1 MGVNYKG
8 GKEVEVLIIKQFVI
22 CYCVGV
28 NYKKGS
34 RGVNYKREGGRGVNY
49 KKREVHVLIIRRE
62 VEVLINWRENNPT
75 TMRNII
81 CVLGS
86 GGHTYEMLLIL
97 KKSWNKINKCC
108 FILGRDDWISLE
120 NIKDMQCREGIKILQ
135 CYRPTV
141 VKEKKIDF
149 VFITVLVCILSISVS
164 IFVFLFLYIFNK
176 YKQYCLVEEYIFEN
190 INNSIYCSVFYLLR
204 NIISDII
211 NIFTSIQ
218 SVYVK
223 VFYLLRNI
231 ISDIIN
237 IFTSILS

>member
-1 MGVNYKG
+1 
-8 GKEVEVLIIKQFVI
+8 
-22 CYCVGV
+22 
-28 NYKKGS
+28 
-34 RGVNYKREGGRGVNY
+34 
-49 KKREVHVLIIRRE
+49 
-62 VEVLINWRENNPT
+62 
-75 TMRNII
+75 MRNII

-164 IFVFLFLYIFNK
+164 IFVFLFLYIFNV
-176 YKQYCLVEEYIFEN
+176 YKQYTLVEEYIFEN

-204 NIISDII
+204 NIISDIF
-211 NIFTSIQ
+211 NIFTSIL
-218 SVYVK
+218 SPYCS

-237 IFTSILS
+237 IFTSILSPYCSMFFLPRDFILVNIINIFTSILSVYVKVFYLLRNIISDI